1 MTGYILK
8 RLGLAAV
15 TLLAILFT
23 SYVLLRLAPGD
34 PTRSDMLGGD
44 GHGTIDGR
52 GGQLR
57 VNTALREK
65 LALDK
70 PILTGFALWLK
81 AAARGDFGES
91 AAVDPGRSVT
101 EMIFERLPLTVR
113 LNCWAI
119 AITYLLAIPI
129 GVFSA
134 ARAGGALDRATE
146 FLLFVLYSLPVMWVG
161 LLLQSLFCEGG
172 RFPVFPLDT
181 EIPGEENL
189 NIWQYQW
196 AQLRAFILPVLCLA
210 YGGIAGLSRYTRGS
224 VLQYI
229 HSDFIRTARAKG
241 LSESAVLWKHAFRN
255 ALITMITLF
264 SGILPALISGSVL
277 VEYIFNLPG
286 MGSLS
291 LLSLSSRDYPLQMAL
306 FTFAAILTLSG
317 ILICDLLYMAA
328 DPRIRLT
335 GRVTSR

>member
-44 GHGTIDGR
+44 GQHGTIDSK

-91 AAVDPGRSVT
+91 ASVDPGRSVT

-119 AITYLLAIPI
+119 ALTYLLAIPI

-134 ARAGGALDRATE
+134 AVAFGLEFYLYQYLLRDIVASATNSAAGGGIIMGDFSGYALVLGLG
-146 FLLFVLYSLPVMWVG
+146 FLAVG
-161 LLLQSLFCEGG
+161 LFAGVISSSVSLKKY
-172 RFPVFPLDT
+172 LK
-181 EIPGEENL
+181 
-189 NIWQYQW
+189 
-196 AQLRAFILPVLCLA
+196 A
-210 YGGIAGLSRYTRGS
+210 
-224 VLQYI
+224 
-229 HSDFIRTARAKG
+229 
-241 LSESAVLWKHAFRN
+241 
-255 ALITMITLF
+255 
-264 SGILPALISGSVL
+264 
-277 VEYIFNLPG
+277 
-286 MGSLS
+286 
-291 LLSLSSRDYPLQMAL
+291 
-306 FTFAAILTLSG
+306 
-317 ILICDLLYMAA
+317 
-328 DPRIRLT
+328 
-335 GRVTSR
+335 